1 MNSPQAR
8 KRKFARRSKTGCQW
22 CKQKH
27 IRCDEQKPACMRCRQ
42 RGNDCIYPTPEGGLS
57 HSESERSPSTNA
69 NSGTRVTIVEP
80 RQAMEDYPVLLNSH
94 TGSSFEVPF
103 QPPVTQCY
111 PGLELYSA
119 VAGGL
124 NGWQAEGEVRTDQ
137 HAHGQLG
144 MLTSLESHEIRL
156 DLVPTAQVSDF
167 GIQAMPFPTIDD
179 NASTAQVHPYLNMQD
194 TFFNMV
200 IP

>member
-8 KRKFARRSKTGCQW
+8 KRKFARRSRTGCQW

-42 RGNDCIYPTPEGGLS
+42 RGNDCIYPTPDFGLS
-57 HSESERSPSTNA
+57 HSEGERSPSTHA

-80 RQAMEDYPVLLNSH
+80 RQAMEDYPILLNSH

-103 QPPVTQCY
+103 QPPITQCY

-124 NGWQAEGEVRTDQ
+124 NCWQAEGEVRTDQ
-137 HAHGQLG
+137 HAHHQ
-144 MLTSLESHEIRL
+144 IRL
-156 DLVPTAQVSDF
+156 DLVPTAQASDF
-167 GIQAMPFPTIDD
+167 GIHAMSFPTIDGS
-179 NASTAQVHPYLNMQD
+179 AATAEVHPHLNMQD
-194 TFFNMV
+194 PFFNMV